1 MEVKVLGASPKNLR
15 AIENALSIKGVGSK
29 IEYPH
34 ADIQYKEEKES
45 DDINFP
51 FQMNIEVDE
60 NGSKYLTID
69 SGRINIS
76 TFYSTRIHV
85 DFTGENKI
93 NLNVLDED
101 KTYAVMMFIDYLG
114 AGEYRTQICFA
125 DASSTIQ
132 ICPWSRG
139 LFNIGLGEIER
150 KTVDNVTYYSIKNQR
165 IYSDISLSYASFEHP
180 FSVTARLKNNI
191 HGQVISSLTL
201 SDYILNIA
209 GGLVLKPDNITQIE
223 ASTSEL
229 KGVNTYVV
237 LNVWADKEPTI
248 TISDKSDLYF
258 DEAGNYYYRI
268 AYVLFGENSFEIQQ
282 FIFDTLVLGGDTF
295 TVKTFAGDPEPAF
308 LYNKFK
314 FDQEAGEDNY
324 PISGYART
332 YIGGCI
338 DKQLLRTEGD
348 TDIYAYFVKPAFSYK
363 SIPGYESGKDNL
375 ALMVE
380 GGELKWD
387 EISGGVAASGDL
399 TLSGSIE
406 RVFGLSDME
415 DDETGE
421 KVKTLYVKTEN
432 SDSYNGYFNWLGLSE
447 NGELEYWNYNVNGF
461 TGIESIQC
469 LDNETGEPFALP
481 TEPYDENEIYV
492 LAGDDDAG
500 LYWTPLFG
508 SLSGEHNKVAINED
522 DELPDFLEN
531 KIFIDESL
539 KDFIEIYV
547 SEDGTSLMLGAKE
560 FGSGIVALENGV
572 IKTLTAPTTGQ
583 HVLTVNEGI
592 FKWEPVGECEGGTT
606 NNNEG
611 ESGE

>member
-1 MEVKVLGASPKNLR
+1 MELKVLGASPKNLR
-15 AIENALSIKGVGSK
+15 AIENALSIKGAGSK

-34 ADIQYKEEKES
+34 ADFQYKEEKENV
-45 DDINFP
+45 DLNFP
-51 FQMNIEVDE
+51 FQMSVETDESGAAYLNIE
-60 NGSKYLTID
+60 
-69 SGRINIS
+69 SGRVNIS

-85 DFTGENKI
+85 NFTGENKI
-93 NLNVLDED
+93 NLNVLDDD
-101 KTYAVMMFIDYLG
+101 KTYVVMMFIDYLG

-150 KTVDNVTYYSIKNQR
+150 KTVENVTYYNVKNQR
-165 IYSDISLSYASFEHP
+165 IYSDISLSYASFDHP

-201 SDYILNIA
+201 ADYILNIA
-209 GGLVLKPDNITQIE
+209 GGLVLKPDSITQLE
-223 ASTSEL
+223 ATTSAL
-229 KGVNTYVV
+229 KGVNTYVI

-258 DEAGNYYYRI
+258 DEAGNYFYRI
-268 AYVLFGENSFEIQQ
+268 AYILFGENSFEIQQ
-282 FIFDTLVLGGDTF
+282 FIFDTLTLGSDTYK
-295 TVKTFAGDPEPAF
+295 VKTFAADGEPSY
-308 LYNKFK
+308 LYTKFK
-314 FDQEAGEDNY
+314 FDHEEGEDNY
-324 PISGYART
+324 PISGYERT

-338 DKQLLRTEGD
+338 DKQLLRTDENNN
-348 TDIYAYFVKPAFSYK
+348 DIYAYFVKPAFSYK

-375 ALMVE
+375 ALTVD
-380 GGELKWD
+380 GGELKWS
-387 EISGGVAASGDL
+387 EISGGTSASGNL
-399 TLSGSIE
+399 SLSGSIE
-406 RVFGLSDME
+406 RVFGLTDTVDE
-415 DDETGE
+415 DGKPT
-421 KVKTLYVKTEN
+421 KTLHIKTEN
-432 SDSYNGYFNWLGLSE
+432 SDDYTGYFSWLGLGE
-447 NGELEYWNYNVNGF
+447 NGDLDYWNYSVDDF

-469 LDNETGEPFALP
+469 LDNGSGEPFALP

-500 LYWTPLFG
+500 IYWIPLFE
-508 SLSGEHNKVAINED
+508 SITGEMNKVAINEE

-531 KIFIDESL
+531 KIAIDESL

-547 SEDGTSLMLGAKE
+547 SEEGSTLMIGAKE
-560 FGSGIVALENGV
+560 FGSGIITLENGV

-592 FKWEPVGECEGGTT
+592 FKWEPVGECEGGGT
-606 NNNEG
+606 NNED

>member
-1 MEVKVLGASPKNLR
+1 MNEHKVIGASDRNLK
-15 AIENALSIKGVGSK
+15 ALKMALTIKGATTNAGLVK
-29 IEYPH
+29 PTMKLKQ
-34 ADIQYKEEKES
+34 DQNVNV
-45 DDINFP
+45 DLNFP
-51 FQMNIEVDE
+51 FKLKTIKNES
-60 NGSKYLTID
+60 GSFLEILP
-69 SGRINIS
+69 GRINIS

-85 DFTGENKI
+85 DFTGDNKI
-93 NLNVLDED
+93 NLNVLNED
-101 KTYAVMMFIDYLG
+101 KTYVVMMFIDYLG

-150 KTVDNVTYYSIKNQR
+150 KTVENVTYYNVKNQR

-201 SDYILNIA
+201 TDYILNIA
-209 GGLVLKPDNITQIE
+209 GGLVLKPDSITQLE
-223 ASTSEL
+223 ATTSPL

-237 LNVWADKEPTI
+237 LNVWADKDPTI

-258 DEAGNYYYRI
+258 DEAGNYFYRI

-282 FIFDTLVLGGDTF
+282 FIFDTLTLGSDTYK
-295 TVKTFAGDPEPAF
+295 VKTFAGDPEPSY
-308 LYNKFK
+308 LYPKFK

-324 PISGYART
+324 PISGYERT

-375 ALMVE
+375 ALTVD
-380 GGELKWD
+380 GGELKWS

-399 TLSGSIE
+399 SLSGSIE
-406 RVFGLSDME
+406 RVFGLSDTVDE
-415 DDETGE
+415 DGKPT
-421 KVKTLYVKTEN
+421 KTLYIKTED
-432 SDSYNGYFNWLGLSE
+432 SDDYTGYFSWLGLGE
-447 NGELEYWNYNVNGF
+447 NGDLDYWNYNVNDF

-481 TEPYDENEIYV
+481 TEPYDENEVFV

-500 LYWTPLFG
+500 LYWIPLYE
-508 SLSGEHNKVAINED
+508 SITGEMNKVAINEL
-522 DELPDFLEN
+522 DEMPDFLER
-531 KIFIDESL
+531 KIAIDDSL

-547 SEDGTSLMLGAKE
+547 SEEGTTLMIGAKE
-560 FGSGIVALENGV
+560 FGSGIITLENGV

-592 FKWEPVGECEGGTT
+592 FKWEPVGECGGGTT
-606 NNNEG
+606 NNED